1 MKIHNVEQGT
11 AEWLA
16 LRIGIPTA
24 SEFEKI
30 ITPAGKLSSQA
41 PAYAARLAAE
51 IVLNRSLD
59 KDLSNL
65 MAIQHGNEFEPLA
78 AMAYEFEFGVKTE
91 KVGFITNDEE
101 TIGVSPDRLV
111 GSDGLV
117 EIKCPEPAT
126 HVLYLTQGFD
136 RKYYPQV
143 QGQLLFAERE
153 WNDRVSYSD
162 ELPLY
167 TERTFRDESF
177 IKTLDEAL
185 KNFHELKME
194 MLEKVRRAGS
204 PELGAAA

>member
-11 AEWLA
+11 PEWLA

-24 SEFEKI
+24 SEFDKVV
-30 ITPAGKLSSQA
+30 TPSGKLSSQA
-41 PAYAARLAAE
+41 AAYAARLAAE

-65 MAIQHGNEFEPLA
+65 MAVQHGNEYEPLA
-78 AMAYEFEFGVKTE
+78 ALAYEFECGCRTE
-91 KVGFITNDEE
+91 KVGFITNDAG

-111 GSDGLV
+111 GVEGLV

-153 WNDRVSYSD
+153 WNDRVSYSN
-162 ELPLY
+162 ELPVY
-167 TERTFRDESF
+167 IERTFRDETF
-177 IKTLDEAL
+177 IKTLDQAL
-185 KNFHELKME
+185 KDFHEMKVE
-194 MLEKVRRAGS
+194 MLDKLRRAAGQ
-204 PELGAAA
+204 EMEITA

>member
-1 MKIHNVEQGT
+1 M
-11 AEWLA
+11 
-16 LRIGIPTA
+16 
-24 SEFEKI
+24 
-30 ITPAGKLSSQA
+30 
-41 PAYAARLAAE
+41 
-51 IVLNRSLD
+51 
-59 KDLSNL
+59 
-65 MAIQHGNEFEPLA
+65 
-78 AMAYEFEFGVKTE
+78 
-91 KVGFITNDEE
+91 
-101 TIGVSPDRLV
+101 
-111 GSDGLV
+111 
-117 EIKCPEPAT
+117 
-126 HVLYLTQGFD
+126 TQGFD

-167 TERTFRDESF
+167 TERTFRDEPF